1 MAASATIPPTIVT
14 STAQTKAAPLIAGAA
29 LAGMGGGAIATILD
43 VAVVGA
49 IYALVGMWAAISP
62 AAVEAPAV
70 GGHLDTRCN
79 GPAPVQWFQ
88 RFAVGRW
95 RCRVKTRPCA

>member
-1 MAASATIPPTIVT
+1 
-14 STAQTKAAPLIAGAA
+14 
-29 LAGMGGGAIATILD
+29 MGDRAIATILD

-49 IYALVGMWAAISP
+49 IYSLVRMW